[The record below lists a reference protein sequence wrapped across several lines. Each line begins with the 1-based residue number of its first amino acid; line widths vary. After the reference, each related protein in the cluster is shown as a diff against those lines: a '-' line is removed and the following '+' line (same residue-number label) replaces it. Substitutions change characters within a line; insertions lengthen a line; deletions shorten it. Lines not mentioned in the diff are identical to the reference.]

1 MPFFRLVCYLLLFI
15 IKLGKICSY
24 TEGYVN
30 PEISNEKYFSAVGMP

>member
-1 MPFFRLVCYLLLFI
+1 MFI

-30 PEISNEKYFSAVGMP
+30 PEISNEKYFSSIGMP